1 LIDVGALAEYYNEDY
16 VLLSD
21 VMTPAAR
28 TAAEVGYISQML
40 ELRPGD
46 RVLDLGCGYG
56 RIAQGLAEAGAQVTG
71 IDLVP
76 ALIERAR
83 AEAERRGLTIDY
95 RVGDI
100 ARLPSLG
107 GFDAAIMWYF
117 AFGYGDER
125 SHARILKSAY
135 AALKREGFLL
145 FDQYNTHVLAAEHHP
160 SLLDRGDSLV
170 IHKPLADLEEGR
182 WGVERIVVA
191 EGAIRRARFSCR
203 CYTPPELRALCL
215 TAGFREIRFLG
226 DDSGK
231 YLPESRRLIVIA
243 MK

>member
-1 LIDVGALAEYYNEDY
+1 MIDVEALAEYYNDDY

-28 TAAEVGYISQML
+28 TAAEIAYIVQML
-40 ELRPGD
+40 EICPGT

-56 RIAQGLAEAGAQVTG
+56 RIAQGLAEAGAVVTG

-83 AEAERRGLTIDY
+83 ATAERRGLTIDY

-100 ARLPSLG
+100 ARLSGPG

-125 SHARILKSAY
+125 SHARILKSACI
-135 AALKREGFLL
+135 ALKRGGFLL
-145 FDQYNTHVLAAEHHP
+145 FDQYNTHVLAAENHP
-160 SLLDRGDSLV
+160 SLLDRGDSLI
-170 IHKPLADLEEGR
+170 IHKPLPDLEEGR

-191 EGAIRRARFSCR
+191 DGAIRRARFSCR

-215 TAGFREIRFLG
+215 AAGFREIRFLG
-226 DDSGK
+226 EGSDK
-231 YLPESRRLIVIA
+231 YGPESRRLIVIA